1 MQEIFERIGQTF
13 QSLFQTIRLGSV
25 NQLILCFALGAI
37 IASIV
42 AYYHKNYI
50 GRLVRYLLRENAND
64 PQSAK
69 TLTDIGMQNNRL
81 YRFSLRKK
89 STLRR
94 IITVMD
100 ETTEHVPMTAQGT
113 AKTAAN
119 ALPSSNTSGL
129 TGAENI
135 AVCGLYI
142 APGKATERA
151 MHSYANPGN
160 GAKAIVLTVILVTV
174 VAGLCI
180 GFLPHI
186 LNLVSRTVEMFS

>member
-13 QSLFQTIRLGSV
+13 LSFFQTIRLGSV

-37 IASIV
+37 IASIA

-50 GRLVRYLLRENAND
+50 GRLVRYLLREKASD

-113 AKTAAN
+113 ADTTVTLQSSKTA
-119 ALPSSNTSGL
+119 GL
-129 TGAENI
+129 ARVENI
-135 AVCGLYI
+135 ASCGLYI

-174 VAGLCI
+174 AAGLCI

-186 LNLVSRTVEMFS
+186 LNLVSRTAEMFS

>member
-13 QSLFQTIRLGSV
+13 LSFFQTIRLGSV

-37 IASIV
+37 IASIA

-113 AKTAAN
+113 ADTTVTLQSSKTA
-119 ALPSSNTSGL
+119 GL
-129 TGAENI
+129 AGAENI
-135 AVCGLYI
+135 AACRLYI

-160 GAKAIVLTVILVTV
+160 GAKAIVLTVILVTI

>member
-13 QSLFQTIRLGSV
+13 LSFFQTIRLGSV

-37 IASIV
+37 LASIV

-100 ETTEHVPMTAQGT
+100 ETTEHAPLTAQKPLQT
-113 AKTAAN
+113 HYRQAKR
-119 ALPSSNTSGL
+119 
-129 TGAENI
+129 
-135 AVCGLYI
+135 AV
-142 APGKATERA
+142 
-151 MHSYANPGN
+151 
-160 GAKAIVLTVILVTV
+160 
-174 VAGLCI
+174 
-180 GFLPHI
+180 
-186 LNLVSRTVEMFS
+186 

>member
-13 QSLFQTIRLGSV
+13 LSFFQTIRLGSV

-37 IASIV
+37 IASIA

-50 GRLVRYLLRENAND
+50 GRLVRYLLREKASD

-113 AKTAAN
+113 ADTTVTLQSSKTA
-119 ALPSSNTSGL
+119 GL
-129 TGAENI
+129 ARVENI
-135 AVCGLYI
+135 ASCGLYI

-160 GAKAIVLTVILVTV
+160 GAKAIVLTVILVTI

-180 GFLPHI
+180 GFLPYI

>member
-1 MQEIFERIGQTF
+1 M
-13 QSLFQTIRLGSV
+13 
-25 NQLILCFALGAI
+25 
-37 IASIV
+37 
-42 AYYHKNYI
+42 
-50 GRLVRYLLRENAND
+50 RYLLREKASD

-113 AKTAAN
+113 ADTTVTLQSSKTA
-119 ALPSSNTSGL
+119 GL
-129 TGAENI
+129 ARVENI
-135 AVCGLYI
+135 ASCGLYI

-160 GAKAIVLTVILVTV
+160 GAKAIVLTVILVTI

-180 GFLPHI
+180 GFLPYI

>member
-13 QSLFQTIRLGSV
+13 LSFFQTIRLGSV

-37 IASIV
+37 IASIA

-50 GRLVRYLLRENAND
+50 GRLVRYLLREKASD

-113 AKTAAN
+113 ADTTVTLQSSKTA
-119 ALPSSNTSGL
+119 GL
-129 TGAENI
+129 ARVENI
-135 AVCGLYI
+135 ASCGLYI

-151 MHSYANPGN
+151 MRSYANPGN

-174 VAGLCI
+174 AAGLCI

-186 LNLVSRTVEMFS
+186 LNLVSRTAEMFS

>member
-13 QSLFQTIRLGSV
+13 LSFFQTIRLGSV

-37 IASIV
+37 IASIA

-113 AKTAAN
+113 ADTTVTLQSSKTA
-119 ALPSSNTSGL
+119 GL
-129 TGAENI
+129 ARVENI
-135 AVCGLYI
+135 ASCGLYI

-174 VAGLCI
+174 AAGLCI

-186 LNLVSRTVEMFS
+186 LNLVSRTAEMFS

>member
-13 QSLFQTIRLGSV
+13 LSFFQTIRLGSV

-37 IASIV
+37 IASIA

-94 IITVMD
+94 IITVID

-113 AKTAAN
+113 ADTTVTLQSSKTA
-119 ALPSSNTSGL
+119 GL
-129 TGAENI
+129 ARVENI
-135 AVCGLYI
+135 ASCGLYI

-174 VAGLCI
+174 AAGLCI
-180 GFLPHI
+180 GFLPDI
-186 LNLVSRTVEMFS
+186 LNLVSRTAEMFS

>member
-1 MQEIFERIGQTF
+1 M
-13 QSLFQTIRLGSV
+13 FQTIRLGSV

-37 IASIV
+37 LASIV

-100 ETTEHVPMTAQGT
+100 ETTEHAPMTAQGT

-119 ALPSSNTSGL
+119 PLPSSNTSGL
-129 TGAENI
+129 AGAETSPPADCTLRPEKRRNVRCI
-135 AVCGLYI
+135 LMQTPGMVRKPLY
-142 APGKATERA
+142 
-151 MHSYANPGN
+151 
-160 GAKAIVLTVILVTV
+160 
-174 VAGLCI
+174 
-180 GFLPHI
+180 
-186 LNLVSRTVEMFS
+186 

>member
-13 QSLFQTIRLGSV
+13 LSFFQTIRLGSV

-37 IASIV
+37 IASIA

-50 GRLVRYLLRENAND
+50 GRLVRYLLREKASD

-100 ETTEHVPMTAQGT
+100 ETTKQAPMTAQGT
-113 AKTAAN
+113 ADTTVTLQSSKTA
-119 ALPSSNTSGL
+119 GL
-129 TGAENI
+129 ARVENI
-135 AVCGLYI
+135 ASCGLYI

-151 MHSYANPGN
+151 MRSYANPGN

-174 VAGLCI
+174 AAGLCI
-180 GFLPHI
+180 GFLPDI
-186 LNLVSRTVEMFS
+186 LNLVSRTAEMFS